1 MRDPMSV
8 ESRPSRTLAPALGC
22 RWLRHA
28 RREGAPQ
35 AVAIEQSLYLENA
48 SLERD
53 RCDPKGFRRRIPLPR
68 PGAR

>member
-48 SLERD
+48 SRIIHMSRLEESLR
-53 RCDPKGFRRRIPLPR
+53 
-68 PGAR
+68 